1 MKLSSEQTTT
11 IETDILRRVRA
22 HPGISRVAL
31 ARDLHIAASTVG
43 NYVGRLITEGFLAE
57 SEKAEREAGRPPT
70 TLRLNPEG
78 GQFIGVDF
86 EAHNIMAMA
95 VDFSDRPLKH
105 VHNTI
110 EKSNTVAEILKKIER
125 SIVEVL
131 EDNTS
136 RPLAIGI
143 GVPGLVDAQN
153 GVALHYKHINQW
165 RNVALTEPLAKK
177 FGVPVYLEN
186 CVRSMAL
193 AEMWFGQGRGER
205 DFICFGIRT
214 GIGAGIVA
222 GGELQRGGASHA
234 GEIGRWRVPWPAAPM
249 ARFFKGREANGA
261 TDAELED
268 VASGGAIVGAL
279 ERARAAR
286 EKTILSS
293 QRGPLAF
300 ADVVRAAQQRDPL
313 TMQVIEISAE
323 MLGRAVSQLIFA
335 LNPSK
340 VIIAGPLTSLGDS
353 LLHPLRASV
362 KKALRCYE
370 TDMPAILNST
380 MGEFNGALGAAALAV
395 HQWKPAR

>member
-1 MKLSSEQTTT
+1 VKLSPEQTTS
-11 IETDILRRVRA
+11 IESEILRRVRA
-22 HPGISRVAL
+22 RPGISRVAL
-31 ARDLHIAASTVG
+31 ARDLRIAASTAG
-43 NYVGRLITEGFLAE
+43 NYVGRLITEGFLTE

-86 EAHNIMAMA
+86 EARNIMAMA

-125 SIVEVL
+125 SIVDVL
-131 EDNTS
+131 ADNTN

-143 GVPGLVDAQN
+143 GVPGLVDAFH
-153 GVALHYKHINQW
+153 GVALQYKHINQW

-205 DFICFGIRT
+205 DFICLGIRT

-222 GGELQRGGASHA
+222 GGQLQRGGACHA
-234 GEIGRWRVPWPAAPM
+234 GEIGRWRVSWPNSPL
-249 ARFFKGREANGA
+249 ARFFKGRHVDGEP
-261 TDAELED
+261 DAELED
-268 VASGGAIVGAL
+268 VASVRAIVAAL
-279 ERARAAR
+279 ERARVAR

-293 QRGPLAF
+293 QRKPLAF
-300 ADVVRAAQQRDPL
+300 ADVVRAAQQRDTL
-313 TMQVIEISAE
+313 TMQIIEASAE

-340 VIIAGPLTSLGDS
+340 VIIAGPLTLLGDS
-353 LLHPLRASV
+353 LLHPLRAAV
-362 KKALRCYE
+362 KKALRTYE
-370 TDMPAILNST
+370 TDIPMILNST